1 MRICAAII
9 AVERVYP
16 YERRE
21 MQCVSNG
28 LRDFFLIAVAAVIAV
43 QPQAPRQLR
52 YALFITGPNGEFDG
66 SGSVPAIELAEEY
79 VLKNK
84 SVLEGYELRHST
96 VQDTLV
102 GL

>member
-1 MRICAAII
+1 
-9 AVERVYP
+9 
-16 YERRE
+16 

-43 QPQAPRQLR
+43 QPQVPRQLR